1 MNPIRRIHRIH
12 RLAAVLAGLA
22 AGLVAFGTPLAFG
35 STNPATSPDSG
46 LAACAYPL
54 STHHVTAADYRQVR
68 AQFAG
73 SRWPDLRTA
82 GTDYVDLAVQ
92 LLTARGTDG
101 YQTVWF
107 YQRLSAACT
116 RHAR

>member
-1 MNPIRRIHRIH
+1 MNPIR
-12 RLAAVLAGLA
+12 RLAAVLASLA
-22 AGLVAFGTPLAFG
+22 AALVAFGAPPAFG
-35 STNPATSPDSG
+35 STHPGTPPDSG

-54 STHHVTAADYRQVR
+54 STHDITAAGYRQIR

-73 SRWPDLRTA
+73 SRWPDLRTV
-82 GTDYVDLAVQ
+82 GTAYVDLAVQ

-116 RHAR
+116 EHAR